1 MTITMKRLLNLCL
14 ILTIFLFSVEVSVA
28 AENSE
33 VGEKWEY
40 IQLASNA
47 DSLKEKMDKMD
58 DEEKR
63 LKSERRVYEQRSK
76 QFKKIMNQLYSKW
89 SKAGLMTDYTSGP
102 DQGYFNF
109 NCSPWDGG
117 EFGGEQKSIVIK
129 SISFNPK
136 TYESSDDSLDICS
149 TGRRKR
155 EETCVSIAWDEV
167 IDKKG
172 GINLHRIE
180 EESRSAIAS
189 FFNLPVDTPLQD
201 IVATQTSLSN
211 DAKKKLKKELQI
223 SKSINNEFRLKIENA
238 TEKALTKIASKTK
251 VKFYQVSQSDIED
264 NFLLGLK
271 DSQKVDERRKKNK
284 LYSYHI
290 SNRRSYECAGE
301 IVDHTVFIIIKA
313 KYGQKGDYIK
323 LILSEEISDHLGHVS
338 IATEFSYNNE
348 GRYRKDFDFD
358 PAISAKDVTE
368 ALVEDGIAGAVEDI
382 LENGGVFW

>member
-33 VGEKWEY
+33 VGEKGEY

-76 QFKKIMNQLYSKW
+76 QFKKITNQLYSKW
-89 SKAGLMTDYTSGP
+89 SKAGLMTDYSSG
-102 DQGYFNF
+102 DQSYFYTIFNF
-109 NCSPWDGG
+109 NCSPRDGG
-117 EFGGEQKSIVIK
+117 EFGGKE
-129 SISFNPK
+129 
-136 TYESSDDSLDICS
+136 TYIAIQTKSSDDSLDICS
-149 TGRRKR
+149 SNRRKSG
-155 EETCVSIAWDEV
+155 ETCVPIAWDEV
-167 IDKKG
+167 IDKEG
-172 GINLHRIE
+172 SINLHRIE
-180 EESRSAIAS
+180 KESRRAIAS
-189 FFNLPVDTPLQD
+189 LFNLPVDTPLQD

-211 DAKKKLKKELQI
+211 DAKKKLQI
-223 SKSINNEFRLKIENA
+223 SKSINNEFRLKLENA

-264 NFLLGLK
+264 YFLLGLSV
-271 DSQKVDERRKKNK
+271 SQKVEERRKKNK
-284 LYSYHI
+284 LYSYRI
-290 SNRRSYECAGE
+290 SDRRRDECAGE

-323 LILSEEISDHLGHVS
+323 LILSEKISDHLGHVS
-338 IATEFSYNNE
+338 IATDFSYKNYNLE
-348 GRYRKDFDFD
+348 GRNYRKDFDFD
-358 PAISAKDVTE
+358 PAISAKGVTE
-368 ALVEDGIAGAVEDI
+368 ALVEDGIAGAVENI
-382 LENGGVFW
+382 LETGVDLIIEK